1 MTVYM
6 YLVKAPADWLCI
18 HVWLGMAMGDCSL
31 IFTVQVALL
40 ASSLASSKTIIKML
54 FDIVECS

>member
-1 MTVYM
+1 M

-31 IFTVQVALL
+31 IFAVQVALL